1 MLASSLVAPAAA
13 MSGVSVSVTSGTAI
27 INANG
32 DYTIT
37 ATLGAQLLGANA
49 IPETFAAASST
60 LTITA
65 TNAWDMVKVAFT
77 GATPT
82 VATTGTGHY
91 AAGVVSFA
99 STTGSVMFTTQAANT
114 TITYTETAGSAAV
127 VTNTGGVE
135 GTPYPNGDTITL
147 TFPTGFTISAPTGV
161 LLHPPRVW

>member
-1 MLASSLVAPAAA
+1 MKSKLFKVLGIVAVVAMLASSLVAPAAA

-49 IPETFAAASST
+49 IPETFAAANST

-65 TNAWDMVKVAFT
+65 TNAWDMVKVTIT
-77 GATPT
+77 GATPDCCHY
-82 VATTGTGHY
+82 GHRLHY

-99 STTGSVMFTTQAANT
+99 STT
-114 TITYTETAGSAAV
+114 
-127 VTNTGGVE
+127 
-135 GTPYPNGDTITL
+135 
-147 TFPTGFTISAPTGV
+147 
-161 LLHPPRVW
+161 R